1 MDENNLVRILVVE
14 DEPADF
20 LLTERQ
26 LRRHGFD
33 QIDIRRVASYV
44 ELNAALGQDWDLL
57 LSDYSLPGMDF
68 RTILRNVRDCC
79 PDLPVI
85 LISGSVGEEEAVE
98 LLKTGLSDFVLKGN
112 LARLAP
118 AVQRALKE
126 MAELKARKEAE
137 RALKDSE
144 KRFFTVF
151 RASPLAI
158 VISDPVSGRIHDV
171 NEAFLKLFGH
181 ARDEV
186 IGCTSVEL
194 GMWVDSA
201 QRTELIEILRQQ
213 GPEQSSVEANF
224 RRKNGESGYLSISAA
239 MIELDGAP
247 VMLSTLA
254 DVTARKRDEA
264 ELADYRLH
272 LEQLVAS
279 RTREMQAARDEAEA
293 ANQAKSAFLA
303 NMSHEIRTPMNAI
316 LGLTHL
322 LSRRIGGPDEL
333 DKLGKINE
341 AANHLLNVIND
352 ILDLSKIEAGKLQ
365 LEIRDFAPS
374 SLFDQVHSLIRANLQ
389 AKGLRFES
397 DSEGLPP
404 VVAGD
409 LTRFRQALLNYLG
422 NAVKFTEHGGIALR
436 AHVLETSA
444 TDLLVRFEVTDT
456 GIGIAP
462 DKLPYLFQAFEQA
475 DKSTTRKYGG
485 TGLGL
490 AITRRLARLMGGDAG
505 VESTP
510 GKGSTFWFTARLG
523 RRDGMTPQQLTE
535 RLATEVSE
543 EQVIQEH
550 AGARILLVEDNPINQ
565 EVAVAL
571 LHEGGLQVDVAD
583 DGAQAVAKV
592 TANKYDLILM
602 DMQMP
607 VMDGLDATRAIRKL
621 PGCADLPILA
631 MTANAFGEDR
641 QRCLDAGMNDYVA
654 KPVEPELL
662 FATLLRWLPA
672 AGVKRKPVEVVAVP
686 EVLSTLHGVDAVFG
700 LRNLRGNAQAYLD
713 LLGRFM
719 QYHVADMDAVR
730 RLLAAGDVQSARRV
744 AHNLKGT
751 AGTLG
756 LKGLATVASEVEQGV
771 LVGMVPVDLEPRL
784 KAVQDTYDVLLAAL
798 ANIPKSVEIS
808 LPMDHGDINALTQ
821 KLARLLAEGDV
832 QAGVLMR
839 VQRPL
844 LLAEMGPM
852 LLGQIERQ
860 IELFD
865 YEAGLVLLEA
875 WQSTRKG

>member
-1 MDENNLVRILVVE
+1 
-14 DEPADF
+14 
-20 LLTERQ
+20 
-26 LRRHGFD
+26 
-33 QIDIRRVASYV
+33 
-44 ELNAALGQDWDLL
+44 
-57 LSDYSLPGMDF
+57 
-68 RTILRNVRDCC
+68 
-79 PDLPVI
+79 
-85 LISGSVGEEEAVE
+85 

-118 AVQRALKE
+118 AVKRALNE
-126 MAELKARKEAE
+126 VAELQARKEAE

-144 KRFFTVF
+144 KRFSTVF

-158 VISDPVSGRIHDV
+158 MISDPGSGRIHDV
-171 NEAFLKLFGH
+171 NEAFLRLFGY
-181 ARDEV
+181 AREEV
-186 IGCTSVEL
+186 IGRTSLEL
-194 GMWVDSA
+194 GMWADSA
-201 QRTELIEILRQQ
+201 QRTELIKKLRQQ
-213 GPEQSSVEANF
+213 GLERSSVEADF
-224 RRKNGESGYLSISAA
+224 RRRNGETGYLSISAA
-239 MIELDGAP
+239 MIELDGTP
-247 VMLSTLA
+247 VMLSTLS
-254 DVTARKRDEA
+254 DVTSRKRDEA
-264 ELADYRLH
+264 ELAEYRLH

-293 ANQAKSAFLA
+293 ANRAKSAFLA

-322 LSRRIGGPDEL
+322 LSRRIGSPDEL

-389 AKGLRFES
+389 AKGLSFES
-397 DSEGLPP
+397 DTDGLPP

-422 NAVKFTEHGGIALR
+422 NAVKFTERGGVTLR
-436 AHVLETSA
+436 AHVLETTA
-444 TDLLVRFEVTDT
+444 TDLLVRFDVTDT
-456 GIGIAP
+456 GVGLEA
-462 DKLPYLFQAFEQA
+462 DKLPHLFQAFEQA

-523 RRDGMTPQQLTE
+523 RRDGMTPHQLTE
-535 RLATEVSE
+535 KLAAEVSE
-543 EQVIQEH
+543 DQVIQDH
-550 AGARILLVEDNPINQ
+550 AGARVLLVEDNPINQ

-571 LHEGGLQVDVAD
+571 LHEGGLQVDVAE

-592 TANKYDLILM
+592 AANTYDLILM

-621 PGCADLPILA
+621 PGRADLPILA

-672 AGVKRKPVEVVAVP
+672 AGVKLKTIESVVVP
-686 EVLSTLHGVDAVFG
+686 DALSTLPGVDAAFG
-700 LRNLRGNAQAYLD
+700 LRNLRGNVQAYLD
-713 LLGRFM
+713 LLGTFM
-719 QYHVADMDAVR
+719 QNHVADMDEVR

-744 AHNLKGT
+744 AHNLKGA

-756 LKGLATVASEVEQGV
+756 LNGLAAVAVEVEQGV
-771 LVGMVPVDLEPRL
+771 LAGMAPVDLEPRL
-784 KAVQDTYDVLLAAL
+784 KAVQVISDMLLAAL
-798 ANIPKSVEIS
+798 AKIPKSVEVS
-808 LPMDHGDINALTQ
+808 RPMVHGDIHALVQ

-832 QAGVLMR
+832 QAGILVR
-839 VQRPL
+839 AQRPL

-860 IELFD
+860 IEQFD
-865 YEAGLVLLEA
+865 YEAGLVLLET
-875 WQSTRKG
+875 WQSTRKGQGELPGH